1 MAVFNVLS
9 PLLVLLAVGPTLQE
23 NGTASVRL
31 RDVLPVD
38 YDCMRPPRI
47 QGRPADVN
55 VSVYVLNIRSVD
67 EGLQFVEMDLFV
79 HQRWKDMR
87 LKAPKERI
95 TIDPRWRQDI
105 WTPEL
110 YFKNSADGRMDN
122 VIIPYTYITL
132 DPTGTVFMAAR
143 VSLKLACS
151 MDLTRFPHDIQ
162 LCDMMLSS
170 LIHTNDSVAM
180 RWKTFMIT
188 RNLSL
193 SEFGVL
199 EAGRGDC
206 SLHYDVG
213 DFSCLYG
220 RMELRRHLGYF
231 LINKYAPSSLIVI
244 MSFVS
249 FWMPPK
255 AYPARVT
262 LSVTSLLTIVTQQYQ
277 ASMPGVS
284 YVVALNVWMIVCITF
299 VFLGLVECAFVV
311 TCDERDN
318 ARANG
323 KDSWWPRPALI
334 DHCARI
340 LFPGALLLHAFV
352 YWGVYWRE

>member
-1 MAVFNVLS
+1 MLIYTRKWLIYPPTYVFEF
-9 PLLVLLAVGPTLQE
+9 P
-23 NGTASVRL
+23 
-31 RDVLPVD
+31 
-38 YDCMRPPRI
+38 
-47 QGRPADVN
+47 
-55 VSVYVLNIRSVD
+55 YVLASNNKLLTYKWHYSHQVSSSSGHARCNR
-67 EGLQFVEMDLFV
+67 LFAV
-79 HQRWKDMR
+79 
-87 LKAPKERI
+87 
-95 TIDPRWRQDI
+95 
-105 WTPEL
+105 
-110 YFKNSADGRMDN
+110 
-122 VIIPYTYITL
+122 
-132 DPTGTVFMAAR
+132 
-143 VSLKLACS
+143 
-151 MDLTRFPHDIQ
+151 
-162 LCDMMLSS
+162 
-170 LIHTNDSVAM
+170 IHTNDSVAM